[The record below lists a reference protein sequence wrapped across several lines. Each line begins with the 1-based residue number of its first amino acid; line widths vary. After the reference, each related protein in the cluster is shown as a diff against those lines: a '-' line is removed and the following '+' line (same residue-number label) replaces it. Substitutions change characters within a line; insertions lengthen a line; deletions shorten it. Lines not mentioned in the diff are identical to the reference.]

1 MQAIR
6 TTSKMTAVLLAA
18 AVTVSAAVSL
28 KNGNDAPVVAADE
41 AVKILAMGDSITDGY
56 INGDNGYR
64 KYFCYDLQQNGI
76 TNFDMVGAKNNWTNE
91 ATYNWNGTPI
101 TYDPAHSG
109 YSGYA
114 IQKIGSRQG
123 LQETIF
129 DTTYTNGD
137 RSGNMLDAY
146 EPDVIMLQI
155 GTNDILDAQLT
166 GIGDRLEELVDRI
179 LPYVSETG
187 KVLYLASIP
196 DIDVSVRYDWLGA
209 YEWAIEGGVSYA
221 EDPVTFTANVQ
232 KALDDYNTTVKNL
245 VAKKQAEGANIQ
257 FSDIN
262 SVIDIAAGDLEDGVH
277 PSEQGYAK
285 MGQYWST
292 LLTETYFNGTVNP
305 PVTTTTTTETTTT
318 ETTTET
324 TTVTTVS
331 TIETTTPPQ
340 TTTTTETQTTPSG
353 SGSDVILTDV
363 DFGIDIDIS
372 AYEEI
377 ASIDIVIQER
387 PEYGMNGCVSFDG
400 WNESTN
406 FTLDDFDGTVLTVTP
421 SKDYNTMTINK
432 YYGDV
437 TLQEV
442 VIHLKGSAV
451 TTDSTTETTV
461 STTETTTTATTE
473 ITEQTAETTT
483 ATEETT
489 TTDATTMT
497 TTTVTTEL
505 GLLAGDINADGV
517 VDLKDLVLLQ
527 KYLLHKEPLMAE
539 QASCVDLN
547 GDNRLDVIDAILL
560 RRLLLQ
566 EG

>member
-1 MQAIR
+1 MW
-6 TTSKMTAVLLAA
+6 TATKGKKAA
-18 AVTVSAAVSL
+18 ACLLTGVIVAASFATLQTVQSEPVTAEE
-28 KNGNDAPVVAADE
+28 APV
-41 AVKILAMGDSITDGY
+41 KIMAIGDSITHGY

-64 KYFCYDLQQNGI
+64 KYFCYGLQQNGI
-76 TNFDMVGAKNNWTNE
+76 TNFDMVGPENSWTNE
-91 ATYNWNGTPI
+91 ATYNWNGTTI
-101 TYDPAHSG
+101 TYDPQHAG
-109 YSGYA
+109 YSGYT
-114 IQKIGSRQG
+114 IQNIGSRSG
-123 LQETIF
+123 IQETIF
-129 DTTYTNGD
+129 NNTYTNGSS
-137 RSGNMLDAY
+137 SGNMLEAY
-146 EPDVIMLQI
+146 APDVIMLQI

-166 GIGDRLEELVDRI
+166 GIGDRLEELVDMI

-318 ETTTET
+318 ETTTVTTEVSVET
-324 TTVTTVS
+324 TTT
-331 TIETTTPPQ
+331 PQ

-489 TTDATTMT
+489 TTDATTTT

>member
-1 MQAIR
+1 
-6 TTSKMTAVLLAA
+6 
-18 AVTVSAAVSL
+18 
-28 KNGNDAPVVAADE
+28 
-41 AVKILAMGDSITDGY
+41 
-56 INGDNGYR
+56 
-64 KYFCYDLQQNGI
+64 
-76 TNFDMVGAKNNWTNE
+76 
-91 ATYNWNGTPI
+91 
-101 TYDPAHSG
+101 
-109 YSGYA
+109 
-114 IQKIGSRQG
+114 
-123 LQETIF
+123 
-129 DTTYTNGD
+129 
-137 RSGNMLDAY
+137 
-146 EPDVIMLQI
+146 MLQI

-196 DIDVSVRYDWLGA
+196 DIDVSVRYDWLGD

-262 SVIDIAAGDLEDGVH
+262 SVIDIAAGDLKDGVH

-318 ETTTET
+318 ETTTVTTEVSVET
-324 TTVTTVS
+324 TTT
-331 TIETTTPPQ
+331 PQ

-363 DFGIDIDIS
+363 EFGIDIDIS

-483 ATEETT
+483 STEETT
-489 TTDATTMT
+489 TTDATTTT

-505 GLLAGDINADGV
+505 GLLAGDINADGE
-517 VDLKDLVLLQ
+517 VDLKDLVMLQ

-539 QASCVDLN
+539 QASCADLN

-566 EG
+566 KG

>member
-1 MQAIR
+1 M
-6 TTSKMTAVLLAA
+6 
-18 AVTVSAAVSL
+18 
-28 KNGNDAPVVAADE
+28 
-41 AVKILAMGDSITDGY
+41 
-56 INGDNGYR
+56 
-64 KYFCYDLQQNGI
+64 
-76 TNFDMVGAKNNWTNE
+76 
-91 ATYNWNGTPI
+91 
-101 TYDPAHSG
+101 
-109 YSGYA
+109 
-114 IQKIGSRQG
+114 
-123 LQETIF
+123 
-129 DTTYTNGD
+129 
-137 RSGNMLDAY
+137 
-146 EPDVIMLQI
+146 
-155 GTNDILDAQLT
+155 
-166 GIGDRLEELVDRI
+166 
-179 LPYVSETG
+179 
-187 KVLYLASIP
+187 
-196 DIDVSVRYDWLGA
+196 
-209 YEWAIEGGVSYA
+209 
-221 EDPVTFTANVQ
+221 
-232 KALDDYNTTVKNL
+232 
-245 VAKKQAEGANIQ
+245 
-257 FSDIN
+257 
-262 SVIDIAAGDLEDGVH
+262 
-277 PSEQGYAK
+277 
-285 MGQYWST
+285 
-292 LLTETYFNGTVNP
+292 
-305 PVTTTTTTETTTT
+305 
-318 ETTTET
+318 
-324 TTVTTVS
+324 
-331 TIETTTPPQ
+331 
-340 TTTTTETQTTPSG
+340 
-353 SGSDVILTDV
+353 

-489 TTDATTMT
+489 TTDATTTT

-517 VDLKDLVLLQ
+517 VNLKDLVLLQ
-527 KYLLHKEPLMAE
+527 KYLLHKAPLMAE
-539 QASCVDLN
+539 QASCADLN